1 MKYVHRLKDIKKF
14 ERAYPKEF
22 YDYIKE
28 EFFNIYDYLSNGEK
42 VEDFK
47 LLSHESLV
55 ILEEEKELK
64 KILQNQVELEF
75 VEEFE
80 LESINI
86 SRIGL
91 MKSNEVQLCYFFK
104 LKH

>member
-1 MKYVHRLKDIKKF
+1 MKNVHRLKDIKKF
-14 ERAYPKEF
+14 EHEYPKEF
-22 YDYIKE
+22 NDYIEE
-28 EFFNIYDYLSNGEK
+28 EFFNIYEYLSNGEK
-42 VEDFK
+42 VEDFM

-64 KILQNQVELEF
+64 KVLQNQVELEF
-75 VEEFE
+75 VEEIK

-91 MKSNEVQLCYFFK
+91 MRSNEVQLCYYFK
-104 LKH
+104 LRH